1 MERNGGRGAVGEK
14 NTRET
19 ERGEV
24 MGRVLVMVRRE
35 LQDAELE
42 DRMAVFEAR
51 AESMYRAIV
60 AKYQLEQQRGTWTTR
75 LSRWVTTV
83 AASLWN
89 SRAVRLLVP

>member
-14 NTRET
+14 STQDNDRS
-19 ERGEV
+19 EV

-42 DRMAVFEAR
+42 DRMAVFESR
-51 AESMYRAIV
+51 AESIYRSIV
-60 AKYQLEQQRGTWTTR
+60 AKYELEQQRGTWTTR
-75 LSRWVTTV
+75 LSRWVTTM
-83 AASLWN
+83 AAALWN